1 MVDVAVIVVV
11 SSWVELVLACVVT
24 MVVVTCVDVVGAGV
38 VVFTVVTSV
47 VVTTVDVVGAGVV
60 VLAVV
65 TSVVVTSVVPSVV
78 GSGVT
83 GNYWIII

>member
-1 MVDVAVIVVV
+1 MTCVVGTGFVDVAVIVVV

-24 MVVVTCVDVVGAGV
+24 MVVVTCVDVVGTGV

-65 TSVVVTSVVPSVV
+65 TSVVVTWVVLSVV
-78 GSGVT
+78 G
-83 GNYWIII
+83 